1 MFVIFVFLIIFLLAS
16 TVFGILQKGWS
27 EEKDLEK
34 LRKVKKVFYLVG
46 ATVFG
51 VFTFIGCIYTTNEQ
65 QTAFTITF
73 GATSTVEQP
82 GIHFKL
88 PYITKVHK
96 YPATTQGM
104 AIGYNPE
111 NNESEVEDSLMIT
124 SDFNFV
130 NVDFYIEYRISDP
143 VAYEFGSTD
152 PEGILRNISQASIR
166 NTIGLCDVDSVLT
179 TGKSEIEAKVKA
191 DIIAELE
198 QHSIGLSIVNVSIQD
213 TEPPTSEVSAA
224 FNAVETAKQKADEEV
239 NNALKIENEQL
250 PAAEAE
256 VDAIIRAAEATKA
269 ERINQAKQEVAEFIA
284 LYNEYLSNPEI
295 VKKQL
300 YYDAIE
306 EILPNM
312 EIVIGKD
319 SKVIYINNN
328 DGNNNNSNQ

>member
-1 MFVIFVFLIIFLLAS
+1 
-16 TVFGILQKGWS
+16 
-27 EEKDLEK
+27 
-34 LRKVKKVFYLVG
+34 
-46 ATVFG
+46 
-51 VFTFIGCIYTTNEQ
+51 
-65 QTAFTITF
+65 
-73 GATSTVEQP
+73 
-82 GIHFKL
+82 
-88 PYITKVHK
+88 
-96 YPATTQGM
+96 
-104 AIGYNPE
+104 
-111 NNESEVEDSLMIT
+111 MIT

-250 PAAEAE
+250 PSAEAE

-269 ERINQAKQEVAEFIA
+269 ERINQAKQEVAEFNA